1 MFKFLRIACALI
13 AAALAAVCVLV
24 GVFTESLWAAIGVA
38 AGAALFFALC
48 LLFKYLQEEQEE
60 KAAKARQAQSSED
73 AAQNSEGAAAEVQ
86 PSELNVAQAAQ
97 AGGEQQT
104 DAAAAET
111 KADEQNAAPTQ
122 AAPQETQAERGKDG
136 RDK

>member
-13 AAALAAVCVLV
+13 AAALAAMCVLV

-60 KAAKARQAQSSED
+60 KAAKARQAQ
-73 AAQNSEGAAAEVQ
+73 NGEGAAAQPDEQAAVQ
-86 PSELNVAQAAQ
+86 QTQNGAGAAATEAQ
-97 AGGEQQT
+97 AGEQDT
-104 DAAAAET
+104 AHGASKND
-111 KADEQNAAPTQ
+111 QN
-122 AAPQETQAERGKDG
+122 KDG
-136 RDK
+136 QND

>member
-60 KAAKARQAQSSED
+60 KAAKARQAQNG
-73 AAQNSEGAAAEVQ
+73 AGAAAAEVQ
-86 PSELNVAQAAQ
+86 
-97 AGGEQQT
+97 
-104 DAAAAET
+104 
-111 KADEQNAAPTQ
+111 ADEQDAEQ
-122 AAPQETQAERGKDG
+122 AAPQETQVERSKDEQN
-136 RDK
+136 K

>member
-60 KAAKARQAQSSED
+60 KAAKAQQAQSGED
-73 AAQNSEGAAAEVQ
+73 AAQNSEGAAETEVQ
-86 PSELNVAQAAQ
+86 
-97 AGGEQQT
+97 
-104 DAAAAET
+104 
-111 KADEQNAAPTQ
+111 ADEQDAEQ
-122 AAPQETQAERGKDG
+122 AAPQNDQNKNEKGD
-136 RDK
+136 

>member
-60 KAAKARQAQSSED
+60 KAAKAQQAQSGEC
-73 AAQNSEGAAAEVQ
+73 AAAAEVQ
-86 PSELNVAQAAQ
+86 PDGQDAAQ
-97 AGGEQQT
+97 IMPADAGKQAG
-104 DAAAAET
+104 AAAE
-111 KADEQNAAPTQ
+111 ADEQSAARR
-122 AAPQETQAERGKDG
+122 PQSEQNKNGKGD
-136 RDK
+136 

>member
-13 AAALAAVCVLV
+13 AAALAAMCVLV

-60 KAAKARQAQSSED
+60 KAAKAQQAQNG
-73 AAQNSEGAAAEVQ
+73 AGAAAEAQ
-86 PSELNVAQAAQ
+86 PDEQDAEQGAPQNGAGAAATEAQ
-97 AGGEQQT
+97 AGEQDTAQ
-104 DAAAAET
+104 AVP
-111 KADEQNAAPTQ
+111 QNDQ
-122 AAPQETQAERGKDG
+122 NKDG
-136 RDK
+136 QND

>member
-60 KAAKARQAQSSED
+60 KAAKAQQAQSG
-73 AAQNSEGAAAEVQ
+73 EGAAAAEAQ
-86 PSELNVAQAAQ
+86 PR
-97 AGGEQQT
+97 EQDT
-104 DAAAAET
+104 A
-111 KADEQNAAPTQ
+111 Q
-122 AAPQETQAERGKDG
+122 AAPQETQVERSKDEQN
-136 RDK
+136 K

>member
-24 GVFTESLWAAIGVA
+24 GVFTKSLWAAIGVA

-60 KAAKARQAQSSED
+60 KAAKAQQAQSGEC
-73 AAQNSEGAAAEVQ
+73 AAAAEVQ
-86 PSELNVAQAAQ
+86 P
-97 AGGEQQT
+97 
-104 DAAAAET
+104 
-111 KADEQNAAPTQ
+111 DEQDAEQ
-122 AAPQETQAERGKDG
+122 AAPQETQVERSKDEQN
-136 RDK
+136 K

>member
-73 AAQNSEGAAAEVQ
+73 AAAQSDEQTAEQAAQTDAGKQADAAAE
-86 PSELNVAQAAQ
+86 
-97 AGGEQQT
+97 
-104 DAAAAET
+104 
-111 KADEQNAAPTQ
+111 ADEQSAARK
-122 AAPQETQAERGKDG
+122 PQSEQNKNGKGD
-136 RDK
+136 

>member
-60 KAAKARQAQSSED
+60 KAAKAQQAQSGAGA
-73 AAQNSEGAAAEVQ
+73 AAQSDEQTAEQAAQTDAGKQAGAAAEAQ
-86 PSELNVAQAAQ
+86 PR
-97 AGGEQQT
+97 EQDT
-104 DAAAAET
+104 A
-111 KADEQNAAPTQ
+111 Q
-122 AAPQETQAERGKDG
+122 AAPQNDQNKGGQND
-136 RDK
+136 

>member
-60 KAAKARQAQSSED
+60 KAAKARQAQN
-73 AAQNSEGAAAEVQ
+73 AEGAAAEAQ
-86 PSELNVAQAAQ
+86 PHEQDTAQAAS
-97 AGGEQQT
+97 
-104 DAAAAET
+104 
-111 KADEQNAAPTQ
+111 QNDQ
-122 AAPQETQAERGKDG
+122 NKDG
-136 RDK
+136 QND

>member
-60 KAAKARQAQSSED
+60 KAAKAQQAQSGEC
-73 AAQNSEGAAAEVQ
+73 AAQNSEGAAATEAQ
-86 PSELNVAQAAQ
+86 PR
-97 AGGEQQT
+97 EQDT
-104 DAAAAET
+104 A
-111 KADEQNAAPTQ
+111 Q
-122 AAPQETQAERGKDG
+122 AAPQNDQNKNGKGD
-136 RDK
+136 

>member
-60 KAAKARQAQSSED
+60 KAAKAQQAQSGED
-73 AAQNSEGAAAEVQ
+73 AAQNSEGAAAE
-86 PSELNVAQAAQ
+86 
-97 AGGEQQT
+97 
-104 DAAAAET
+104 
-111 KADEQNAAPTQ
+111 ADEQSAARR
-122 AAPQETQAERGKDG
+122 PQSEQNKNGKGD
-136 RDK
+136 

>member
-60 KAAKARQAQSSED
+60 KAAKAQQAQSGEDAAQSGED
-73 AAQNSEGAAAEVQ
+73 AAQNSEGAAETEVQ
-86 PSELNVAQAAQ
+86 PDGQDAAQ
-97 AGGEQQT
+97 IMPADAGKQAG
-104 DAAAAET
+104 AAAE
-111 KADEQNAAPTQ
+111 ADEQSTARR
-122 AAPQETQAERGKDG
+122 PQSEQNKNGQND
-136 RDK
+136 

>member
-38 AGAALFFALC
+38 AGAALFFAFC

-60 KAAKARQAQSSED
+60 KAAKAQQAQKGEG
-73 AAQNSEGAAAEVQ
+73 AAQNGAGAAATE
-86 PSELNVAQAAQ
+86 AQSVEQTAEQGAPAD
-97 AGGEQQT
+97 AGKQT
-104 DAAAAET
+104 DAAAQRAQNNEGAVRPET
-111 KADEQNAAPTQ
+111 QTERSKDEQ
-122 AAPQETQAERGKDG
+122 
-136 RDK
+136 DK

>member
-60 KAAKARQAQSSED
+60 KAAKAQQAQSGECAAETEAQPDGQD
-73 AAQNSEGAAAEVQ
+73 AAQIMPADAGKQAGAAAE
-86 PSELNVAQAAQ
+86 
-97 AGGEQQT
+97 
-104 DAAAAET
+104 
-111 KADEQNAAPTQ
+111 ADEQSAARR
-122 AAPQETQAERGKDG
+122 PQSEQNKNGKGD
-136 RDK
+136 

>member
-38 AGAALFFALC
+38 AVAALFFALC

-60 KAAKARQAQSSED
+60 KAAKARQEQSSED
-73 AAQNSEGAAAEVQ
+73 AAQNSEGAAETEAQ
-86 PSELNVAQAAQ
+86 PDGQDAAQ
-97 AGGEQQT
+97 IMPADAGKQAG
-104 DAAAAET
+104 AAAE
-111 KADEQNAAPTQ
+111 ADEQSTARR
-122 AAPQETQAERGKDG
+122 PQSEQNKNGKGD
-136 RDK
+136 

>member
-60 KAAKARQAQSSED
+60 KAAKARQEQSGEC
-73 AAQNSEGAAAEVQ
+73 AAQNSESAAAE
-86 PSELNVAQAAQ
+86 
-97 AGGEQQT
+97 
-104 DAAAAET
+104 
-111 KADEQNAAPTQ
+111 ADEQSTARR
-122 AAPQETQAERGKDG
+122 PQSEQNKNGKGD
-136 RDK
+136 

>member
-60 KAAKARQAQSSED
+60 KAAKAQQAQNG
-73 AAQNSEGAAAEVQ
+73 AGATAQSDEQTAVQQTQNAEGATQ
-86 PSELNVAQAAQ
+86 NG
-97 AGGEQQT
+97 AG
-104 DAAAAET
+104 AAAAE
-111 KADEQNAAPTQ
+111 AQPHEQDTAQ
-122 AAPQETQAERGKDG
+122 GAPQNDQNKDG
-136 RDK
+136 QND

>member
-60 KAAKARQAQSSED
+60 KAAKARQAQN
-73 AAQNSEGAAAEVQ
+73 AEGAAAQ
-86 PSELNVAQAAQ
+86 PDEQAAV
-97 AGGEQQT
+97 QQT
-104 DAAAAET
+104 QNAEGATQNGEGAAATEAQPREQDAAQGASEN
-111 KADEQNAAPTQ
+111 DQN
-122 AAPQETQAERGKDG
+122 KDG
-136 RDK
+136 QND

>member
-60 KAAKARQAQSSED
+60 KVAKARQEQSSED
-73 AAQNSEGAAAEVQ
+73 AAQNSEGTAATE
-86 PSELNVAQAAQ
+86 AQ
-97 AGGEQQT
+97 
-104 DAAAAET
+104 
-111 KADEQNAAPTQ
+111 ADEQDAEQ
-122 AAPQETQAERGKDG
+122 AAPQETQVERSKDEQN
-136 RDK
+136 K

>member
-60 KAAKARQAQSSED
+60 KAAKARQAQN
-73 AAQNSEGAAAEVQ
+73 AEGATQNGAGTAATEAQ
-86 PSELNVAQAAQ
+86 PHEQDTAQAAS
-97 AGGEQQT
+97 
-104 DAAAAET
+104 
-111 KADEQNAAPTQ
+111 QNDQ
-122 AAPQETQAERGKDG
+122 NKDG
-136 RDK
+136 QND

>member
-38 AGAALFFALC
+38 AGAALFFAFC

-60 KAAKARQAQSSED
+60 KAAKARQAQNGAG
-73 AAQNSEGAAAEVQ
+73 AAQNSEGAAET
-86 PSELNVAQAAQ
+86 EAQ
-97 AGGEQQT
+97 
-104 DAAAAET
+104 
-111 KADEQNAAPTQ
+111 ADEQDAEQ
-122 AAPQETQAERGKDG
+122 AAPQETQVERSKDEQN
-136 RDK
+136 K

>member
-60 KAAKARQAQSSED
+60 KAAKARQEQSGED
-73 AAQNSEGAAAEVQ
+73 AAQNSEGAAAETQ
-86 PSELNVAQAAQ
+86 
-97 AGGEQQT
+97 
-104 DAAAAET
+104 
-111 KADEQNAAPTQ
+111 ADEQDAEQ
-122 AAPQETQAERGKDG
+122 AAPQETQVERSKDEQN
-136 RDK
+136 K

>member
-24 GVFTESLWAAIGVA
+24 GVFTKSLWAAIGVA

-60 KAAKARQAQSSED
+60 KAAKAQQAQSGECAAETEVQPDGQD
-73 AAQNSEGAAAEVQ
+73 AAQIMPADAGKQAGAAAE
-86 PSELNVAQAAQ
+86 
-97 AGGEQQT
+97 
-104 DAAAAET
+104 
-111 KADEQNAAPTQ
+111 ADEQSAARR
-122 AAPQETQAERGKDG
+122 PQSEQNKNGKGD
-136 RDK
+136 

>member
-60 KAAKARQAQSSED
+60 KAAKAQQAQSGEC
-73 AAQNSEGAAAEVQ
+73 AAAEAQ
-86 PSELNVAQAAQ
+86 PREQDTAQAAS
-97 AGGEQQT
+97 
-104 DAAAAET
+104 
-111 KADEQNAAPTQ
+111 QNDQ
-122 AAPQETQAERGKDG
+122 NKDG
-136 RDK
+136 QND

>member
-60 KAAKARQAQSSED
+60 KAAKAQQAQSGED
-73 AAQNSEGAAAEVQ
+73 AAQNSEGTAATE
-86 PSELNVAQAAQ
+86 AQ
-97 AGGEQQT
+97 
-104 DAAAAET
+104 
-111 KADEQNAAPTQ
+111 ADEQDAEQ
-122 AAPQETQAERGKDG
+122 AAPQETQVERSKDEQN
-136 RDK
+136 K

>member
-73 AAQNSEGAAAEVQ
+73 AAQNSEGAAET
-86 PSELNVAQAAQ
+86 EAQ
-97 AGGEQQT
+97 
-104 DAAAAET
+104 
-111 KADEQNAAPTQ
+111 ADEQDAEQ
-122 AAPQETQAERGKDG
+122 AAPQETQVERSKDEQN
-136 RDK
+136 K

>member
-38 AGAALFFALC
+38 AGAALFFAFC

-60 KAAKARQAQSSED
+60 KAAKARQEQSGEGAAETEVQPDGQD
-73 AAQNSEGAAAEVQ
+73 AAQIMPADAGKQAGAAAE
-86 PSELNVAQAAQ
+86 
-97 AGGEQQT
+97 
-104 DAAAAET
+104 
-111 KADEQNAAPTQ
+111 ADEQSAARR
-122 AAPQETQAERGKDG
+122 PQSEQNKNGKGD
-136 RDK
+136 

>member
-38 AGAALFFALC
+38 AGAALFFAFC

-60 KAAKARQAQSSED
+60 KAAKAQQAQ
-73 AAQNSEGAAAEVQ
+73 NGEGAAAEVQ